1 MNRVWM
7 IAVCIAIGAGGL
19 SAQPA
24 WQKHMGEEPVSEFSL
39 SGPYA
44 KAELGAIRTELGD
57 REFGE
62 LTLARLE
69 PYWTRMNLA
78 LSKDQYLE
86 RVSKMSM
93 ILPGTGQFENG
104 DTSKGVGFLSL
115 HIAVVTGTLAGFYF
129 LLPADLRF
137 DRLDYFKTSFKDIN
151 DTWEA
156 HSLNDYL
163 PSIGMMLA
171 GTLVDLGVRFWAS
184 GDAYAGARAAV
195 DSGRAELKPVVGPGF
210 LGVGV
215 SY

>member
-1 MNRVWM
+1 M
-7 IAVCIAIGAGGL
+7 IAVCIAIGAGAL

-24 WQKHMGEEPVSEFSL
+24 WQRHMGEGPRSEFSL

-44 KAELGAIRTELGD
+44 EAELGAIRTELGD
-57 REFGE
+57 QEFGE

-78 LSKDQYLE
+78 LSKDQYLQ

-93 ILPGTGQFENG
+93 ILPGAGQFENG
-104 DTSKGVGFLSL
+104 DTSKGVGFLSF

-137 DRLDYFKTSFKDIN
+137 DRLDYFNTSFKDIN
-151 DTWEA
+151 DAWEA

-163 PSIGMMLA
+163 PSIGLMLA
-171 GTLVDLGVRFWAS
+171 GSLIDLGVRFWAS
-184 GDAYAGARAAV
+184 GDAYSGARAAV
-195 DSGRAELKPVVGPGF
+195 DSGRAELKPVAGPGF
-210 LGVGV
+210 LGFTMA
-215 SY
+215 Y

>member
-1 MNRVWM
+1 M

-62 LTLARLE
+62 L
-69 PYWTRMNLA
+69 
-78 LSKDQYLE
+78 
-86 RVSKMSM
+86 
-93 ILPGTGQFENG
+93 
-104 DTSKGVGFLSL
+104 
-115 HIAVVTGTLAGFYF
+115 TLAGFYF

>member
-1 MNRVWM
+1 M
-7 IAVCIAIGAGGL
+7 IVVCIAIGAGGL

-24 WQKHMGEEPVSEFSL
+24 WKKHIGEERYRNSPFP
-39 SGPYA
+39 GPYA

-69 PYWTRMNLA
+69 PYWTRMNSA

-115 HIAVVTGTLAGFYF
+115 HVAVVTGTLAGFYL

-137 DRLDYFKTSFKDIN
+137 DRLNYFKTSFKDIN
-151 DTWEA
+151 DAWEA

-210 LGVGV
+210 LGVGM